1 MEILPNKRIISL
13 DELRTKMEL
22 TKQTSMVR
30 IERLVRYHRQLG
42 EECEYED
49 TRDFRL
55 TKVQFEENNP
65 TFAICVSDFNV
76 ELNSSQYKE
85 HTFTFTQEQW
95 DESPR
100 TLPPVEEANAEV
112 NPVADAVHD
121 ANEEADVV
129 PDANE
134 EADAVGNPDGKTFEE
149 EAANL
154 LNRRKNIILEG
165 PPGTGKTYAMKGIV
179 DALKEADV
187 PIGKEGKDD
196 FAITMHPAT
205 SYEDFIE
212 GLRPGDVAGE
222 FDYSAGVFVEKV
234 KHAIR
239 NPLEQHVVLLDELN
253 RCNVPRVL
261 GDLLT
266 TIESGKRTKPWELPD
281 GDDDEDRLETEGEFQ
296 FVVCSETTPDG
307 SNFNGFRFSRDAMG
321 LVEAGNEIKYYQNIR
336 DDEVTVKT
344 DAYIAGYR
352 QLNQRQFRGEYKI
365 THSIEPRLRLVKRTI
380 VLIFIDDIGRPVLDS
395 NWARYLTFG
404 GERPENDMISV
415 LCEDGIKKIR
425 VWQVDFE
432 TKTPKAPGGNEVIGG
447 KVNVVL
453 NYPNLDCTCSRL
465 GRDSKRYWCDNCDR
479 KWRYD
484 RTEIT
489 LPGSKKLF
497 HVPNN
502 LLVVGTMNTTDRSV
516 APLDA
521 ALRRRFVFLRVDRS
535 KLSQKELRKLPE
547 GISRT
552 LLKDTQTLWEKLND
566 QLEEILGKDATIG
579 HSYLYE
585 LRTELKNELN
595 NDEEDER
602 KLENLVVEFWRYSVL
617 PQVADLLDATG
628 KASDI
633 WDSIGLEQ
641 NFNSLGL
648 TMNTG
653 KKKYRTF
660 SRTIVELTEP
670 GPQPQT
676 EPGTGD

>member
-1 MEILPNKRIISL
+1 MSQAFRDLLARETPDKRIISIQEVDDQL
-13 DELRTKMEL
+13 PDASKNTVIQYTRYPSRDGPWFGSASPHQTTQSIYL
-22 TKQTSMVR
+22 TNVQ
-30 IERLVRYHRQLG
+30 IADG
-42 EECEYED
+42 EEQLAYCMN
-49 TRDFRL
+49 DFMEAM
-55 TKVQFEENNP
+55 TEE
-65 TFAICVSDFNV
+65 
-76 ELNSSQYKE
+76 QYKE

-100 TLPPVEEANAEV
+100 TPPPVEEDNVEVNAE
-112 NPVADAVHD
+112 
-121 ANEEADVV
+121 EEVV

-134 EADAVGNPDGKTFEE
+134 EADTVGNPDEKTFEE

-179 DALKEADV
+179 NALKEDGLS
-187 PIGKEGKDD
+187 IGKEGKDD

-212 GLRPGDVAGE
+212 GLRPGAVAGE

-234 KHAIR
+234 KHAIQY
-239 NPLEQHVVLLDELN
+239 PLEQHVVLLDELN

-266 TIESGKRTKPWELPD
+266 TIESGKRTKLLDHTADTQTPENLIEYE
-281 GDDDEDRLETEGEFQ
+281 GDCN
-296 FVVCSETTPDG
+296 FVVCYNNTTAHANGYRFGWPRWREQRTDGMIRYYVNAAGREVYLYNEERNPDKNYRMLLSG
-307 SNFNGFRFSRDAMG
+307 EFSGDFPIVHPINPARDGFRDILVFVFINGNGHPILDA
-321 LVEAGNEIKYYQNIR
+321 A
-336 DDEVTVKT
+336 
-344 DAYIAGYR
+344 
-352 QLNQRQFRGEYKI
+352 
-365 THSIEPRLRLVKRTI
+365 
-380 VLIFIDDIGRPVLDS
+380 
-395 NWARYLTFG
+395 WARFLVFG
-404 GERPENDMISV
+404 GDRPANNLISV
-415 LCEDGIKKIR
+415 LGDEGERSIICTDSMRRHRNGDENCVAGNLTLSMTFPELECEC
-425 VWQVDFE
+425 
-432 TKTPKAPGGNEVIGG
+432 N
-447 KVNVVL
+447 L
-453 NYPNLDCTCSRL
+453 PNQT
-465 GRDSKRYWCDNCDR
+465 RYWCNSCDSVWDSS
-479 KWRYD
+479 K

-535 KLSQKELRKLPE
+535 KLSTEDINDLPAEGGSRELLRE
-547 GISRT
+547 
-552 LLKDTQTLWEKLND
+552 TQDLWEKLNKE
-566 QLEEILGKDATIG
+566 LEDILGKDATIG

-585 LRTELKNELN
+585 LRTELKNEA
-595 NDEEDER
+595 DPE

-633 WDSIGLEQ
+633 WDSIDLKTQFEA
-641 NFNSLGL
+641 LGL
-648 TMNTG
+648 KMNTG

-660 SRTIVELTEP
+660 SRTIVELTE
-670 GPQPQT
+670 
-676 EPGTGD
+676 ED

>member
-1 MEILPNKRIISL
+1 MSRAFRDLLARETPEKRIISIQEVV
-13 DELRTKMEL
+13 DQLRGQRGPTSESISQYSRHPGDGGPWL
-22 TKQTSMVR
+22 GSASAHQT
-30 IERLVRYHRQLG
+30 
-42 EECEYED
+42 
-49 TRDFRL
+49 TRSIYL
-55 TKVQFEENNP
+55 TKVQIADEEEQLAYCMN
-65 TFAICVSDFNV
+65 DFM
-76 ELNSSQYKE
+76 EGMTEEQYNE
-85 HTFTFTQEQW
+85 HTFTFTQERW

-100 TLPPVEEANAEV
+100 TPPPVEEANAEV
-112 NPVADAVHD
+112 NPVADAV
-121 ANEEADVV
+121 

-134 EADAVGNPDGKTFEE
+134 EADAVGNPDEKTFEE

-179 DALKEADV
+179 NALKEDDV
-187 PIGKEGKDD
+187 FVGKEGKDD

-234 KHAIR
+234 KHAIQ

-266 TIESGKRTKPWELPD
+266 TIESGKRTQRLDFPTDEEINIF
-281 GDDDEDRLETEGEFQ
+281 DDYDKIECK
-296 FVVCSETTPDG
+296 FVVCSDKTPEG
-307 SNFNGFRFSRDAMG
+307 SQFNGFRFSRVAMRW
-321 LVEAGNEIKYYQNIR
+321 VKTADDEINYYQNLT
-336 DDEVTVKT
+336 DLDVTTKT
-344 DAYIAGYR
+344 DSFVAGYR
-352 QLNQRQFRGEYKI
+352 RLNAEPFGGTYDI
-365 THSIEPRLRLVKRTI
+365 IHPIEPRLNTIKRTV
-380 VLIFIDDIGRPVLDS
+380 VLIFINGIGHPVLDF
-395 NWARYLTFG
+395 NWARYLTFDGQRPDSPIISILGQG
-404 GERPENDMISV
+404 GKKYIISSA
-415 LCEDGIKKIR
+415 
-425 VWQVDFE
+425 VDF
-432 TKTPKAPGGNEVIGG
+432 TLRDGNIIGG
-447 KVNVVL
+447 GIEIMVKDGEI
-453 NYPNLDCTCSRL
+453 DCSCATPDPDRT
-465 GRDSKRYWCDNCDR
+465 RKRYWCGSCDS
-479 KWRYD
+479 KWVKNG

-566 QLEEILGKDATIG
+566 QLEGILGKDATIG

-585 LRTELKNELN
+585 LRTELKNEA
-595 NDEEDER
+595 DPE

-633 WDSIGLEQ
+633 WGLIAPPPTSRKFEE
-641 NFNSLGL
+641 LGL
-648 TMNTG
+648 TMNTD

-660 SRTIVELTEP
+660 SRTIVEFTEP
-670 GPQPQT
+670 GQQPEP
-676 EPGTGD
+676 EPGP